1 MEIKHHLFD
10 IKTDDGFFLW
20 DIIRYDTYLKYN
32 DIICAQKSKEKIDLL
47 FFKKLFVAIYLI
59 FKSLFVIFFKKS
71 QFLIFSSNRYLDSN
85 GQLFDKA
92 IQNIVDELKK
102 ESINFDN
109 LKPLSK
115 YKNEVYFN
123 LLFVY
128 RRLFLRKKYISDNV
142 YSVFNNAFL
151 EYYRESKLKK
161 EDIEYLY
168 SQFLCDYKFYCFLL
182 KKIKPKAVFYV
193 LNGMQK
199 ALLLATRENNIL
211 TYELQHGSV
220 RRVNIAYSYPEGITQ
235 KSNIYFSDVFLSMGK
250 NAVIHPI
257 NMPSKVISVGND
269 YYVFDNSDEICDNSV
284 LFISTAFH
292 SKYLIPYVLEFAQ
305 KNPSII
311 VKYKLHP
318 QEYFQEAY
326 YWDVFKSCKNV
337 QVLKGDVDINVLI
350 ARSVLVVLI
359 FSTVAY
365 ETLNQG
371 KKLAILKEFDYMSME
386 DIFEFPNVYLFD
398 SSDVLFDIYCKKMEI
413 SNVKFFDK
421 FNRLIVRNLIENL

>member
-1 MEIKHHLFD
+1 MNSIDKFFEMEKKHHLFD

-102 ESINFDN
+102 ESINLDN

-151 EYYRESKLKK
+151 EYYRESILKK

-182 KKIKPKAVFYV
+182 KK
-193 LNGMQK
+193 
-199 ALLLATRENNIL
+199 
-211 TYELQHGSV
+211 
-220 RRVNIAYSYPEGITQ
+220 
-235 KSNIYFSDVFLSMGK
+235 
-250 NAVIHPI
+250 
-257 NMPSKVISVGND
+257 
-269 YYVFDNSDEICDNSV
+269 
-284 LFISTAFH
+284 
-292 SKYLIPYVLEFAQ
+292 
-305 KNPSII
+305 
-311 VKYKLHP
+311 
-318 QEYFQEAY
+318 
-326 YWDVFKSCKNV
+326 
-337 QVLKGDVDINVLI
+337 
-350 ARSVLVVLI
+350 
-359 FSTVAY
+359 
-365 ETLNQG
+365 
-371 KKLAILKEFDYMSME
+371 
-386 DIFEFPNVYLFD
+386 
-398 SSDVLFDIYCKKMEI
+398 
-413 SNVKFFDK
+413 
-421 FNRLIVRNLIENL
+421 

>member
-128 RRLFLRKKYISDNV
+128 RRLFLRKKYISYNV

-161 EDIEYLY
+161 EDINNQYLLY
-168 SQFLCDYKFYCFLL
+168 
-182 KKIKPKAVFYV
+182 
-193 LNGMQK
+193 
-199 ALLLATRENNIL
+199 
-211 TYELQHGSV
+211 
-220 RRVNIAYSYPEGITQ
+220 
-235 KSNIYFSDVFLSMGK
+235 FLSLQ
-250 NAVIHPI
+250 
-257 NMPSKVISVGND
+257 
-269 YYVFDNSDEICDNSV
+269 E
-284 LFISTAFH
+284 L
-292 SKYLIPYVLEFAQ
+292 
-305 KNPSII
+305 
-311 VKYKLHP
+311 LH
-318 QEYFQEAY
+318 
-326 YWDVFKSCKNV
+326 
-337 QVLKGDVDINVLI
+337 LL
-350 ARSVLVVLI
+350 RHL
-359 FSTVAY
+359 
-365 ETLNQG
+365 
-371 KKLAILKEFDYMSME
+371 
-386 DIFEFPNVYLFD
+386 
-398 SSDVLFDIYCKKMEI
+398 
-413 SNVKFFDK
+413 
-421 FNRLIVRNLIENL
+421 